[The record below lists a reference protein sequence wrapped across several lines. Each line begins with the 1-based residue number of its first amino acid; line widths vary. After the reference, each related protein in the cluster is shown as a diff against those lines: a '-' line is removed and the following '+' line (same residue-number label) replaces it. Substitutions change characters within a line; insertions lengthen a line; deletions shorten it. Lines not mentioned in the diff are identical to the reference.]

1 MHPDTRIQRSE
12 TALSS
17 PVADEMVMFDTAHG
31 KYYGLNDIAVAIWKR
46 LEEPVT
52 VREVCDS
59 LIAEFDVSPDQCR
72 EDVVAF
78 LTRLKD
84 KDLIRV
90 LDS

>member
-1 MHPDTRIQRSE
+1 MNPDTRIQRSE